1 MITKKDVLKV
11 LKNLQ
16 RFVEKHEDFSQDNEI
31 VYSSRNTFNKD
42 DGISILTS
50 EIIIKEEFISKE
62 ELFDVKD

>member
-31 VYSSRNTFNKD
+31 VYSSRNTFNKA

>member
-31 VYSSRNTFNKD
+31 VYSSRNTFNKA
-42 DGISILTS
+42 DGISVLTS

-62 ELFDVKD
+62 ELFDVEL

>member
-16 RFVEKHEDFSQDNEI
+16 KFVEQHEDFSQDNEI
-31 VYSSRNTFNKD
+31 VYHSRNTFNKA

>member
-16 RFVEKHEDFSQDNEI
+16 KFVEQHEDFSQENEI
-31 VYSSRNTFNKD
+31 VYSSRNTFNKA

-50 EIIIKEEFISKE
+50 EITIKEEFISKE
-62 ELFDVKD
+62 ELFDENK